1 MELLLDT
8 SNLKNST
15 LGYYVVGNVIHRSKT
30 QALID
35 GTLRNI
41 HPEWRFNNDVF
52 DRYDW
57 SIEPSESL
65 SELYLERCRQLRE
78 KYDYLILSYSAGSD
92 SQLILETCL
101 KNNIRIDEI
110 ITVHPLGLSN
120 VVPAEYNNFS
130 SPLNIMAEWDLNV
143 RPKLEWIAQ
152 HHPEIKITLHD
163 WSQNINKI
171 KLQDDYVLDRN
182 HNISPFYEHR
192 CDWTTIP
199 SVQDCL
205 AKYDRVGVVVGID
218 KPRVCYHEGAYRLYF
233 LDLLTA
239 GMGPQVVGSKKDHP
253 LKTEFFFWN
262 PECCKILAKQAHCLV
277 RYFESTP
284 SFKKYIKWPVL
295 NPQWR
300 AWYDV
305 SVRAVIYP
313 EMDLDF
319 FQAAK
324 MNNMTFGFD
333 ALLFDIDG
341 MKDKIVNIQKDNISY
356 MQRVVDKKFWND
368 IDGLPVLVGF
378 PTGMYP
384 VKFVEEKII

>member
-8 SNLKNST
+8 SNLKNPT
-15 LGYYVVGNVIHRSKT
+15 LGYYVVGNVIHKSKT

-35 GTLRNI
+35 GTVRNI

-57 SIEPSESL
+57 SVEPGETL
-65 SELYLERCRQLRE
+65 SELYLARCRELRE

-92 SQLILETCL
+92 SQIILETCL
-101 KNNIRIDEI
+101 KNNIKIDELL
-110 ITVHPLGLSN
+110 TVHPLGLEGAVPVDYHNYSN
-120 VVPAEYNNFS
+120 
-130 SPLNIMAEWDLNV
+130 PLNIMAEWDLNM
-143 RPKLEWIAQ
+143 RPKLQWIAQ

-163 WSQNINKI
+163 WSQKI
-171 KLQDDYVLDRN
+171 DTTELKEDYVLGRN
-182 HNISPFYEHR
+182 HNISPFYQHR
-192 CDWTTIP
+192 CDWTIIP
-199 SVQDCL
+199 SIQDTL
-205 AKYDRVGVVVGID
+205 TKYDRVGVVVGID
-218 KPRVCYHEGAYRLYF
+218 KPRVCWHDGAYRLYF
-233 LDLLTA
+233 LDLLTS
-239 GMGPQVVGSKKDHP
+239 GVGPQVLAEKKDHP

-262 PECCKILAKQAHCLV
+262 PECCKILAKQAHVLV
-277 RYFESTP
+277 RYFESNP
-284 SFKKYIKWPVL
+284 SFKKFIKWPML

-333 ALLFDIDG
+333 ALLFNIDG
-341 MKDKIVNIQKDNISY
+341 MKEKIVNIQKNNIDY
-356 MQRVVDKKFWND
+356 MKKVIDSKFWND
-368 IDGLPVLVGF
+368 VDGLPVLVGF

-384 VKFVEEKII
+384 IKFAD